1 LSIAFEASTLTT
13 DALSG
18 CHSGTLHFISLLC
31 RLKFSTDDGH
41 SSGTEGL
48 VVTSI

>member
-1 LSIAFEASTLTT
+1 MTT

-18 CHSGTLHFISLLC
+18 CHSGTVRFISLLSL
-31 RLKFSTDDGH
+31 LKFSTDDGH

-48 VVTSI
+48 VFTSI